1 MYMGP
6 VNLNK
11 DTFIN
16 KAGIEVD
23 VIPIMRTP
31 SPSPKPKRK
40 SKRARSEMGFHR
52 KQKALVD
59 DSTSLPDLQRSKAIP
74 IRGSLIETII
84 RLKPERF
91 LSRSLETDSTDSLV
105 SSILESEGRIAHS
118 LGSTESLSKGAIT
131 NAVVNWLHKSSPFGS
146 TDTLE
151 RHSCCASIADTG
163 DTNISVFDDEESM
176 DSSGLFSES
185 GLFDSGSLKTDTPIP
200 AIYVSNND
208 GMPYF
213 SDYNLQQKS
222 GGSEKTKHS
231 FRRQPCTLEQ
241 TPLGK

>member
-1 MYMGP
+1 MGP

-11 DTFIN
+11 GNFLN

-23 VIPIMRTP
+23 VIPIMRSP
-31 SPSPKPKRK
+31 SPSPKPIRK

-52 KQKALVD
+52 KQKPIVD
-59 DSTSLPDLQRSKAIP
+59 DSTSLPDLQRTKAIP
-74 IRGSLIETII
+74 IKGSLVETIM

-91 LSRSLETDSTDSLV
+91 LSRSLETESTDSLV
-105 SSILESEGRIAHS
+105 SSLLESESHVAHS

-146 TDTLE
+146 TDTIE
-151 RHSCCASIADTG
+151 RHSCCASIADT
-163 DTNISVFDDEESM
+163 NISIFDDEESM

-185 GLFDSGSLKTDTPIP
+185 GHFDSASFKGDASIP
-200 AIYVSNND
+200 AIFISDND

-213 SDYNLQQKS
+213 GEYQKS
-222 GGSEKTKHS
+222 GVSEKNKHS
-231 FRRQPCTLEQ
+231 VKRQPCTLEQ
-241 TPLGK
+241 SPLGK

>member
-1 MYMGP
+1 MGP

-11 DTFIN
+11 DTFLN

-23 VIPIMRTP
+23 VIPIMRSP
-31 SPSPKPKRK
+31 SPSPKPIRK

-52 KQKALVD
+52 KQKAFVD
-59 DSTSLPDLQRSKAIP
+59 DSTSLPDLQRTKAIP
-74 IRGSLIETII
+74 IKPGTLIETII

-105 SSILESEGRIAHS
+105 SSILESEGRVAHS
-118 LGSTESLSKGAIT
+118 LGSTESLSKGSIT

-163 DTNISVFDDEESM
+163 DTNISIFDDEESM
-176 DSSGLFSES
+176 DSSGLFS
-185 GLFDSGSLKTDTPIP
+185 DSGSLKTDTPIP
-200 AIYVSNND
+200 AIFISDND

-213 SDYNLQQKS
+213 SEHHAQKS
-222 GGSEKTKHS
+222 SGSAEKPKHS
-231 FRRQPCTLEQ
+231 VRRQACTVEQ
-241 TPLGK
+241 TPLGKYE

>member
-1 MYMGP
+1 MGP
-6 VNLNK
+6 VSLNK

-16 KAGIEVD
+16 KAGVEVE

-40 SKRARSEMGFHR
+40 SKRARSEMGFNR
-52 KQKALVD
+52 KQKIPID
-59 DSTSLPDLQRSKAIP
+59 DSTSLPDLQRSKPIP
-74 IRGSLIETII
+74 LKGTLIETII

-91 LSRSLETDSTDSLV
+91 LSRSLESGSTDSLV

-185 GLFDSGSLKTDTPIP
+185 GNFDSNLRIETPIP
-200 AIYVSNND
+200 AIYVSDND
-208 GMPYF
+208 GNRYM
-213 SDYNLQQKS
+213 SDQTVQDK
-222 GGSEKTKHS
+222 KHIV
-231 FRRQPCTLEQ
+231 RRTPCALEQ